1 MKEETERERE
11 REREGGRRREDLRDG
26 REGVCVVEGRRRRMI
41 EGDGIRSERERTGV
55 DS

>member
-1 MKEETERERE
+1 MKEKIERERE
-11 REREGGRRREDLRDG
+11 KGREGRRRREEPRDG

-41 EGDGIRSERERTGV
+41 EGDGMRSERERTGV

>member
-1 MKEETERERE
+1 MKEETERERD
-11 REREGGRRREDLRDG
+11 RERGWKEEREDLRDG